1 MQKCVEG
8 VMRRPLQRTTIR
20 VTFVWELT
28 SELAAIHLP
37 YYAVELGT
45 IHEGVRDNGS
55 GGRETGLVTTPSF
68 VGFCRSQVENAAHS
82 LKKWQQ
88 L

>member
-1 MQKCVEG
+1 MQ
-8 VMRRPLQRTTIR
+8 
-20 VTFVWELT
+20 
-28 SELAAIHLP
+28 
-37 YYAVELGT
+37 LGT

-55 GGRETGLVTTPSF
+55 GGREMGLVTTPSF

>member
-1 MQKCVEG
+1 MQLSWV
-8 VMRRPLQRTTIR
+8 
-20 VTFVWELT
+20 
-28 SELAAIHLP
+28 
-37 YYAVELGT
+37 
-45 IHEGVRDNGS
+45 HEGVRDGS